1 MEDITKDK
9 IAIEALKDAYDNL
22 SKESID
28 ALSKIDAKTFLETL
42 FKSSTFVDTNIRHKD
57 LISTLDNMCADF
69 YDDLKLTCI
78 QNDPKN
84 RDAALSNI
92 QEFIKFITSGD
103 YDKLP
108 EKIRG
113 VIEKLIIPESSAPCF
128 DIRILCYNTH
138 TAYNIP
144 MEKLM
149 DNFAFWHLMG
159 QTLYITNQTSPDMA
173 VFRDMIT
180 PTGACIKQNY
190 MNLLIQFI
198 MTVINYISY
207 EISITKP
214 KSDEIRYLKIEEIQP
229 WYMQD
234 DEWLKSCKI

>member
-9 IAIEALKDAYDNL
+9 IAIEALKNAYDNL

-42 FKSSTFVDTNIRHKD
+42 FKSSVFVDANIRHKD
-57 LISTLDNMCADF
+57 LIATLDNMCADF
-69 YDDLKLTCI
+69 YDDPKLTCI

-92 QEFIKFITSGD
+92 QELIRFITSGE

-108 EKIRG
+108 DKIRV
-113 VIEKLIIPESSAPCF
+113 VIKQLIIPESSAPCF
-128 DIRILCYNTH
+128 DIRTLCYDTH
-138 TAYNIP
+138 TAYPDIT

-149 DNFAFWHLMG
+149 DNLAFWHLMG
-159 QTLYITNQTSPDMA
+159 QTLYITKQTSPDMA
-173 VFRDMIT
+173 VFRDTIT
-180 PTGACIKQNY
+180 ATGACIKQNY

-207 EISITKP
+207 QISITKP
-214 KSDEIRYLKIEEIQP
+214 KSDEIRYLKIEKIQP
-229 WYMQD
+229 FYMIAD
-234 DEWLKSCKI
+234 